1 MALDLVEKVKSAG
14 VVGAGGAGFPT
25 HVKLA
30 AQAEYFI
37 VNAAECE
44 PLIETDK
51 YLCRAYAER
60 IVSATE
66 AVALHLGASRAV
78 IALKAKYED
87 EIGALKAAAAKAG
100 EGIEICAMPSF
111 YPAGDE
117 QTMVQFVTGS
127 SVPERGL
134 PLNVGAVVDN
144 VGTMLGIA
152 DALEDLPVT
161 DKFLSVTGEVKAP
174 VMLRVPIGTSV
185 VDCIA
190 NAELT
195 TDGYAVVVGGPMM
208 GKLLADDGEI
218 EAAVVGKTTG
228 NILVLSKEHYLVKRG
243 AVPFE
248 RIRHQSRSAC
258 IQCRMCTDMCPR
270 YLIGHEIRPHLV
282 MRNLWREN
290 SIASDEEYIRCFGD
304 ALNCCDCGV
313 CEMFACPMGL
323 SPRRVNVYFK
333 QRLREKGLDK
343 ERNMAPRA
351 RPSLKYRRVPTER
364 LIARLGML
372 KYYGAH
378 VHGAHIEFV
387 PAKVYIP
394 FSQHIGRPAL
404 SKVKEGDAV
413 TRGSLIAEA
422 QGAVSANVHASV
434 SGTVEKSDAR
444 GALIRVAGGGDG
456 E

>member
-66 AVALHLGASRAV
+66 AVVLHLGASRAV

-100 EGIEICAMPSF
+100 EAIEICAMPSF

-117 QTMVQFVTGS
+117 QTMVQFVTGR

-290 SIASDEEYIRCFGD
+290 IITDPGEYIRCFGD

-333 QRLREKGLDK
+333 QKLREKELDK
-343 ERNMAPRA
+343 ERNMSPYA

-364 LIARLGML
+364 LVSRLGML

-378 VHGAHIEFV
+378 VRGTHIDFV
-387 PAKVYIP
+387 PEKVFVP
-394 FSQHIGRPAL
+394 FNQHIGCPAL
-404 SKVKEGDAV
+404 CLVKDGDAV
-413 TRGSLIAEA
+413 MRGALIAEA
-422 QGAVSANVHASV
+422 QGTVSANVHASV

-444 GALIRVAGGGDG
+444 GALIRVTVRGYG